1 MLHRASTTASALPPR
16 SATCCTIARRSR
28 RCKSGIP
35 REENSPSHGTGLHGV
50 CPAVAAAEKNRERE
64 GRLCIIEALEC
75 TLIYSQLRLLKT
87 QYNWTTG
94 FVKSSDCISL
104 RHEVLVTLT
113 DKESPPL
120 GFGQGFAGAG
130 RIQCLGTRGTKGG
143 RHTLR
148 SQVTG
153 AQWSFSFAYKPWP
166 VIHCMYYGRRATTA

>member
-87 QYNWTTG
+87 QYN
-94 FVKSSDCISL
+94 
-104 RHEVLVTLT
+104 
-113 DKESPPL
+113 
-120 GFGQGFAGAG
+120 
-130 RIQCLGTRGTKGG
+130 
-143 RHTLR
+143 
-148 SQVTG
+148 
-153 AQWSFSFAYKPWP
+153 
-166 VIHCMYYGRRATTA
+166 